1 MPAAY
6 LDWSRPKTK
15 RHRWNL
21 KIGEVSEYDPE
32 NHTRR
37 AQYCTAVLVL
47 NLRRSLPAPD
57 QHDDQW
63 RFCPRCG
70 EPIEYE
76 KAEPVQWREQNCE
89 KCGRPLIQLVQD
101 RRPFFRANYEYVGA
115 SLCRDC
121 LEEHCV
127 QTNCL
132 QCDIGNWPG
141 CRYADIKR
149 QGLQKAKEGGENDV

>member
-1 MPAAY
+1 MI
-6 LDWSRPKTK
+6 PKITQEAPNIVP
-15 RHRWNL
+15 RYWCSTC
-21 KIGEVSEYDPE
+21 G
-32 NHTRR
+32 
-37 AQYCTAVLVL
+37 
-47 NLRRSLPAPD
+47 RSLPAPD

-70 EPIEYE
+70 E
-76 KAEPVQWREQNCE
+76 
-89 KCGRPLIQLVQD
+89 PLIQLVQD

-149 QGLQKAKEGGENDV
+149 QGLQKAKEGGEGDA

>member
-1 MPAAY
+1 M
-6 LDWSRPKTK
+6 SPKITHDAPNIVQ
-15 RHRWNL
+15 RYWCSTC
-21 KIGEVSEYDPE
+21 G
-32 NHTRR
+32 
-37 AQYCTAVLVL
+37 
-47 NLRRSLPAPD
+47 RSLPAPD

-149 QGLQKAKEGGENDV
+149 QGLQKAKEGGEDGV

>member
-1 MPAAY
+1 M
-6 LDWSRPKTK
+6 SETTQKTDTVRSERNTARFGRYVFFK
-15 RHRWNL
+15 FRTGQRL
-21 KIGEVSEYDPE
+21 ASEYGVCSG
-32 NHTRR
+32 
-37 AQYCTAVLVL
+37 QV
-47 NLRRSLPAPD
+47 
-57 QHDDQW
+57 
-63 RFCPRCG
+63 
-70 EPIEYE
+70 
-76 KAEPVQWREQNCE
+76 
-89 KCGRPLIQLVQD
+89 D
-101 RRPFFRANYEYVGA
+101 RRTGEILATITYGLFQYLSLIHI

>member
-1 MPAAY
+1 MIPNITQDAPNIVPRY
-6 LDWSRPKTK
+6 WCSTC
-15 RHRWNL
+15 
-21 KIGEVSEYDPE
+21 G
-32 NHTRR
+32 
-37 AQYCTAVLVL
+37 
-47 NLRRSLPAPD
+47 RSLPAPD

-101 RRPFFRANYEYVGA
+101 RRPFFRSNYEYVGA

-127 QTNCL
+127 QT
-132 QCDIGNWPG
+132 
-141 CRYADIKR
+141 
-149 QGLQKAKEGGENDV
+149 

>member
-1 MPAAY
+1 MALLP
-6 LDWSRPKTK
+6 
-15 RHRWNL
+15 
-21 KIGEVSEYDPE
+21 EVRGSPS
-32 NHTRR
+32 NTRR
-37 AQYCTAVLVL
+37 Q
-47 NLRRSLPAPD
+47 NRSN
-57 QHDDQW
+57 
-63 RFCPRCG
+63 G
-70 EPIEYE
+70 GS
-76 KAEPVQWREQNCE
+76 KNCV

-101 RRPFFRANYEYVGA
+101 RRPFFRSNYEYVGA

-141 CRYADIKR
+141 CRYVDIKR